1 MDMEALRIKGTEDSP
16 QIILDRESNIL
27 EISGRSLPED
37 VNTFYEPVLSWIEE
51 YSRNPLPKTVFDFKL
66 TYFNTAS
73 SKVILDILTQ
83 FEELIEEGHK
93 VMVRWH
99 YPSDDEDM
107 MEAGEEYADMVE
119 VPFEMVSNK

>member
-1 MDMEALRIKGTEDSP
+1 MEALKIKGTEDSP
-16 QIILDRESNIL
+16 EVTLDLDANTM

-37 VNTFYEPVLSWIEE
+37 VNTFYEPILSWIEE

-83 FEELIEEGHK
+83 FEELMEEGHT
-93 VMVRWH
+93 VLVRWH
-99 YPSDDEDM
+99 YPADDEDM

-119 VPFEMVSNK
+119 VPFEMVSCS